1 MPLPVWLA
9 ACTGKNYYLM
19 IPFNTV
25 AIGFCTCSLALIF
38 VCTSNWIGLCCQ
50 FIWTVIF
57 WMLPPY
63 TFSFFAFFFQCRG
76 SPIIS
81 RCSKLIRPF
90 QTITPLCKHV
100 EHFFNPNSVCQFLL
114 SYPFSLGPFGTL
126 INTIVVPKFVYLMP
140 SILQNYYFNS
150 NCIVKKTKLLQNR
163 MLEIQVDSNFE
174 ASNLHR

>member
-1 MPLPVWLA
+1 MSHTVWLA
-9 ACTGKNYYLM
+9 ACAGKNYYLM

-25 AIGFCTCSLALIF
+25 TIGFCTCSLALIF
-38 VCTSNWIGLCCQ
+38 VCTSNWSGCCCR

-63 TFSFFAFFFQCRG
+63 TFSFFAFFCQCRG

-100 EHFFNPNSVCQFLL
+100 EHFFNPNSICQFLL
-114 SYPFSLGPFGTL
+114 SYFFILGPFKTL
-126 INTIVVPKFVYLMP
+126 INTIIMPKFVYLMHKP
-140 SILQNYYFNS
+140 ILQNLLF
-150 NCIVKKTKLLQNR
+150 LLQLYCKEKKITSKLYAGN
-163 MLEIQVDSNFE
+163 S
-174 ASNLHR
+174 S